1 MGLEVNDMRLLLV
14 EDERELSQ
22 AVKRVLEYHKYSVD
36 VAYDGQ
42 QALDMVDPELYD
54 GIIMDVMMP
63 RVDGITAVKRIRERG
78 INTPI
83 LMLTAKAEVDDKVL
97 GLDVGADD
105 YLTKPFAV
113 KELLARIRALL
124 RRKGEVAVYTIGNT
138 TLDPDTFSLKAVSEV
153 RLSNKEY
160 RLMEYLINNR
170 NSYSSTE
177 KLMENVWDWESD
189 AEINTVW
196 VFVSTLRKKME
207 AIGSDYT
214 IKASRGIGYRL
225 EQK

>member
-1 MGLEVNDMRLLLV
+1 MRLLLV

-22 AVKRVLEYHKYSVD
+22 AISRVLEYHKYTVD
-36 VAYDGQ
+36 VAFDGA
-42 QALDMVDPELYD
+42 QAIDAVKDDEYD

-63 RVDGITAVKRIRERG
+63 KVDGITAVKRIREMG
-78 INTPI
+78 VNTPI

-138 TLDPDTFSLKAVSEV
+138 TLNPETFTLKAQGET

-160 RLMEYLINNR
+160 RLMEYLINNK
-170 NSYSSTE
+170 NAFSSTE
-177 KLMENVWDWESD
+177 KLMENVWEWESD
-189 AEINTVW
+189 AEINVVW

-225 EQK
+225 EHK

>member
-1 MGLEVNDMRLLLV
+1 MRLLLV

-78 INTPI
+78 IHTPI

-138 TLDPDTFSLKAVSEV
+138 TLDPESFTLKALSEV

-160 RLMEYLINNR
+160 RLMEYLINNK
-170 NSYSSTE
+170 NAYSSTE

-207 AIGSDYT
+207 GIGSDYT

-225 EQK
+225 EKK